1 MKYAHI
7 ELERK
12 FLITDDIDLVEGLPN
27 KVITDHYVKNTQLR
41 FRMVTDN
48 NGTIYK
54 LTQKAQSIKGQAP
67 VTTIYL
73 QESEYKLLN
82 IFDSV
87 SVEKIRYIRNY
98 GNFVLGIDKYLKGN
112 DEIWLAEVEFNS
124 DEEMK
129 NFTPPF
135 IYLDEVTNDTNY
147 NGFTLAQR
155 FSVITES

>member
-1 MKYAHI
+1 VKYAHI